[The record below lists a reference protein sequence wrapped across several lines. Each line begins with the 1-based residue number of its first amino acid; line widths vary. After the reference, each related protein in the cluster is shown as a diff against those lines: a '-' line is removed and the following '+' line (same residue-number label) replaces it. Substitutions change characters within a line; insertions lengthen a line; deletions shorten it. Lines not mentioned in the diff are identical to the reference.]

1 MRIGGWLPLAGLG
14 IMWAAFLLPRR
25 RSASPEVSVEEFER
39 RMRLLAEADRP
50 AGRWIVAPAKGARF
64 LGPRERARARARA
77 RRRRV
82 FAFLLESVT
91 LTFLIGSV
99 PPLRPV
105 WYATAFL
112 AGVLALY
119 VWLLLW
125 LKAQEGSARERFATA
140 GGPGRGA
147 APAPG
152 RAAAAIAR
160 AQRYVAEGVGRI
172 PRPTWNGLGSAGDD
186 DLVHVVVRRVGA
198 GG

>member
-1 MRIGGWLPLAGLG
+1 MRVGGWLPLVGLG
-14 IMWAAFLLPRR
+14 IMWATLLLPRTR
-25 RSASPEVSVEEFER
+25 ASSPGASVEEFER

-50 AGRWIVAPAKGARF
+50 AGRWIVAPAKGGRF

-82 FAFLLESVT
+82 FVFLLESVG
-91 LTFLIGSV
+91 LTSLIGSA

-105 WYATAFL
+105 WYATGFL

-125 LKAQEGSARERFATA
+125 LKRREPAPRA
-140 GGPGRGA
+140 GERIA
-147 APAPG
+147 ASRSPG
-152 RAAAAIAR
+152 RAAAAFAR
-160 AQRYVAEGVGRI
+160 AHRYVAEGVGRI
-172 PRPTWNGLGSAGDD
+172 PRPAWGGLGSMGDD
-186 DLVHVVVRRVGA
+186 DLVHVVVRRAGA

>member
-1 MRIGGWLPLAGLG
+1 MRVGGWLPLVGLG
-14 IMWAAFLLPRR
+14 IIWAAFLLPRGR
-25 RSASPEVSVEEFER
+25 ASSPGASVDEFER
-39 RMRLLAEADRP
+39 RMRLLAEADRA
-50 AGRWIVAPAKGARF
+50 AGRWVVAPAKDARF
-64 LGPRERARARARA
+64 LGPRGRARARARA

-82 FAFLLESVT
+82 FAFLLESVA

-105 WYATAFL
+105 WYATGFL
-112 AGVLALY
+112 AGVLVLY

-125 LKAQEGSARERFATA
+125 LKGREPPARA
-140 GGPGRGA
+140 GVA
-147 APAPG
+147 APADRGVDGAPG
-152 RAAAAIAR
+152 RAAAFAL

-172 PRPTWNGLGSAGDD
+172 PRPAWGGLGSVGDD

>member
-1 MRIGGWLPLAGLG
+1 VRIGGWLPLAGLG
-14 IMWAAFLLPRR
+14 IIWATFLLPRR
-25 RSASPEVSVEEFER
+25 RTASPGASVEEFDR

-82 FAFLLESVT
+82 FGFLLESVA

-105 WYATAFL
+105 WYATGFL
-112 AGVLALY
+112 AGLLGLY

-125 LKAQEGSARERFATA
+125 LKGREPSARARLAAGAPRRGVEGS
-140 GGPGRGA
+140 
-147 APAPG
+147 PG
-152 RAAAAIAR
+152 RAGAAFAR

-172 PRPTWNGLGSAGDD
+172 PRPTWGGLGSVGD